1 MNNYVS
7 IGLLGLGTVG
17 SGVIQLIEN
26 HQEELV
32 HQLGRGVNVKSVLVR
47 NLEKARE
54 VQVDPTYLTTDPD
67 DVLNDPEID
76 VIVEVMGGIDEAR
89 EHIYKAFTAKRHVVT
104 ANTDIMALHGP
115 ELQSAARE
123 NKCDLFYESSV
134 SGGIPI

>member
-32 HQLGRGVNVKSVLVR
+32 HQLGCGVNVKSVVVR

-76 VIVEVMGGIDEAR
+76 VIVEVMGGIDEAG
-89 EHIYKAFTAKRHVVT
+89 EHIVKGFTAKKHVVK
-104 ANTDIMALHGP
+104 ANTDLMELYVA
-115 ELQSAARE
+115 ELQNAG
-123 NKCDLFYESSV
+123 V
-134 SGGIPI
+134 